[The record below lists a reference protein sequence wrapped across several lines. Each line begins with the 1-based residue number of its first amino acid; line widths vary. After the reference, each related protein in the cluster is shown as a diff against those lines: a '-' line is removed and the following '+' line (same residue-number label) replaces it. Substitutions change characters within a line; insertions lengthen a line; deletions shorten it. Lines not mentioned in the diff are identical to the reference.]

1 MPRSRAGWPR
11 TRLPPRQPCQRKSSL
26 DAHLPFLRQRWEAG
40 CHNILQLY
48 RDLVAGGYTQ
58 SYQAVYDQVV
68 RLLPGGKKNATTAC
82 TLSPTPLSSKSAA
95 FLFLRRPEEL
105 ENDEQEPLSTLRQL
119 DPEIELAYNLVQQF
133 AQMLRTR
140 PGERLDAWL
149 ENTRAS

>member
-1 MPRSRAGWPR
+1 
-11 TRLPPRQPCQRKSSL
+11 
-26 DAHLPFLRQRWEAG
+26 
-40 CHNILQLY
+40 
-48 RDLVAGGYTQ
+48 
-58 SYQAVYDQVV
+58 
-68 RLLPGGKKNATTAC
+68 LLPGGKKNATTAC